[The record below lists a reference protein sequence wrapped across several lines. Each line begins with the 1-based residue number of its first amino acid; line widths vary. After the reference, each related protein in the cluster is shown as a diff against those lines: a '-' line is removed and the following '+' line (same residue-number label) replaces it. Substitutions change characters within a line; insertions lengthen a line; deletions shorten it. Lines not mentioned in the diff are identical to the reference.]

1 MTNPSFSD
9 LLSVIE
15 RHARYDYLTPIDGL
29 KVGRTDLPSEVGH
42 SIYQPSFGLV
52 ARGVKELMVGE
63 TAFRY
68 AAGEVP
74 ALRGRRSGHVAGHRG
89 APFRALPRDPPR
101 DRSCS
106 RRRSPPRAVGRPAKG
121 RRPLDRR
128 QVYARSRSLR
138 PIDPT
143 GLLAG
148 AAARHPGHGAVD
160 PARDRLEAAAYGH
173 GPLLSQLAFANGHAT
188 RIGRTTAWIR
198 ENYAEA
204 LSIPELA
211 AMANMSVPELPSALQ
226 GSDVHVA
233 CPVPEACPPAGGT
246 SRAFW
251 IQHHLGC
258 RL

>member
-15 RHARYDYLTPIDGL
+15 RHAHYDYLTQIDGL
-29 KVGRTDLPSEVGH
+29 KVGRTDSPSEVGH

-68 AAGEVP
+68 ADGKFP
-74 ALRGRRSGHVAGHRG
+74 TMRGRRSGHVAGHRG

-106 RRRSPPRAVGRPAKG
+106 RSARSPPRAVGRPAKG

-128 QVYARSRSLR
+128 QVYARSRPLR

-160 PARDRLEAAAYGH
+160 PARDRLEPAAYGAWSPAQPTGLRQWPRDPDRANNGMDQGELRRSAEHPRARRH
-173 GPLLSQLAFANGHAT
+173 GKYERPRA
-188 RIGRTTAWIR
+188 
-198 ENYAEA
+198 
-204 LSIPELA
+204 SI
-211 AMANMSVPELPSALQ
+211 
-226 GSDVHVA
+226 
-233 CPVPEACPPAGGT
+233 GT
-246 SRAFW
+246 SR
-251 IQHHLGC
+251 Q
-258 RL
+258 